1 MGVTDRFTRG
11 DRIVRTE
18 GPLSATLDGEAVL
31 LEPDGGVY
39 YGMND
44 VGTLVW
50 EELDVEEP
58 TRLADLRAALL
69 EAFDVDEAT
78 ADSDL
83 REFLSELREA
93 GLIEVRDPDD
103 VDAA

>member
-1 MGVTDRFTRG
+1 MGDTDHFTDV
-11 DRIVRTE
+11 DRIVRTD
-18 GPLSATLDGEAVL
+18 GPLSATLDSEAVL

-58 TRLADLRAALL
+58 TSVADLRTSML
-69 EAFDVDEAT
+69 EAFDVEP
-78 ADSDL
+78 SVVNRDL
-83 REFLSELREA
+83 QEFLSELREA
-93 GLIEVRDPDD
+93 GLIEVRDSATL
-103 VDAA
+103 DAA